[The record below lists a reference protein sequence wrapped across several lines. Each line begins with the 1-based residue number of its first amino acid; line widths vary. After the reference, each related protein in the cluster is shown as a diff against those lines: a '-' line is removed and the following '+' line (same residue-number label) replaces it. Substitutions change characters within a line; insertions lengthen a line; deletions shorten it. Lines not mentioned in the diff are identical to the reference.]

1 MPDQKAN
8 QIPDAIEQ
16 NPPKYDSH
24 SVGRRD
30 FLAQTGSLIAAV
42 PVLSR
47 AFQAAA
53 IGSPQSSKTS
63 LAEPRRQARPKWL
76 RDEGMVRALDTEP
89 LLPRLRASGFDMSYE
104 FMTYDQKL
112 ALWRRGHSE
121 EIVLKLKDLGFNFIL
136 TPFYKGGGI
145 KTEQHSI
152 EDAKSFAEICH
163 KHGMH
168 VGYYL
173 FSGTVFYE
181 SLLAEEPDA
190 INWLTWD
197 QSGKFPIY
205 HPFYFR
211 RWVNRSHPGFRA
223 HMRELVRYAVQDAK
237 VDLIHFDNYEGGAP
251 GYEPYSVAQFRQYL
265 ENKYTPEERR
275 KRFGFSAVNFMEP
288 PPPPPTPDA
297 YNGDPLYQDFI
308 DYRCETLADTYRE
321 LAELARSLN
330 PDVMLECNPGG
341 YVGELNLGVDGLS
354 SVDHTLLAPWGGVFT
369 DEGEPCRLENGIMIS
384 RFRSQM
390 LGRQF
395 DNMVWHYTP
404 DRVAIA
410 ESMANN
416 LQCSGL
422 SCFFGDGELIP
433 WLSKYDP
440 KKYNPAVLA
449 SIRFFRR
456 EQRYYQDTEQVAD
469 VGVLNTYAN
478 TAYGPTSTRKSWQA
492 FTQALYQGKVPFT
505 LVPDRCP
512 GDLSRFRVLVLADL
526 ALISDELVNAVR
538 SYVRDGG
545 GLVMTGVATQFDEHS
560 YRRGKAALA
569 DLFSEPLADKTLK
582 STPGKGRAIYV
593 PGVVLPPKFE
603 LGVLPENRRELLDA
617 VRWVAGG
624 PLQVEVKAPETVTMS
639 FYVQPSGR
647 RLLHLVNYD
656 EGHPVSNIEV
666 VVQQPSEGRQVSVSL
681 LSPESDNSQTIS
693 KEQRGREVRFTV
705 PRLEVYGLVV
715 IE

>member
-1 MPDQKAN
+1 MPDQKATEAN
-8 QIPDAIEQ
+8 KTTDLSSLRQDVHA
-16 NPPKYDSH
+16 
-24 SVGRRD
+24 VGRRD

-42 PVLSR
+42 PVLGR

-53 IGSPQSSKTS
+53 VESAQSSKMS
-63 LAEPRRQARPKWL
+63 LAKPQRQARPKWL
-76 RDEGMVRALDTEP
+76 REEGMVAAFAPEP
-89 LLPRLRASGFDMSYE
+89 LIPRLRASGFDMSYE

-145 KTEQHSI
+145 KTEQQSI
-152 EDAKSFAEICH
+152 QDAKSFTELCH

-173 FSGTVFYE
+173 FSGTIFYE

-197 QSGKFPIY
+197 QYGKCPTY

-223 HMRELVRYAVQDAK
+223 HMRELVRFAVQDAK
-237 VDLIHFDNYEGGAP
+237 VDLIHFDNYDGGAP
-251 GYEPYSVAQFRQYL
+251 GYEPYSVIQFRQYL
-265 ENKYTPEERR
+265 ENKYTPEQRR
-275 KRFGFSAVNFMEP
+275 KRFGFSAVGYTEP

-308 DYRCETLADTYRE
+308 DFRCETLADTYRE

-354 SVDHTLLAPWGGVFT
+354 AVDHTLLAPWGGVFT
-369 DEGEPCRLENGIMIS
+369 DEGEPCRLQNGIMIS

-395 DNMVWHYTP
+395 ENMVWHYTP

-416 LQCSGL
+416 LQCSSL

-433 WLSKYDP
+433 WLSKYDR

-478 TAYGPTSTRKSWQA
+478 TAYGPTRTRQSWQA

-526 ALISDELVNAVR
+526 ALISDDLVNAIR
-538 SYVRDGG
+538 NYVRDGG
-545 GLVMTGVATQFDEHS
+545 GLVMTGNATQFDEHS
-560 YRRGKAALA
+560 YRRERAALA
-569 DLFSEPLADKTLK
+569 DLFSEPLADRTLK
-582 STPGKGRAIYV
+582 SNAGKGRAVYV
-593 PGVVLPPKFE
+593 PSVVLPAKYQ
-603 LGVLPENRRELLDA
+603 LGVLPENRSELLDA
-617 VRWVAGG
+617 VRWAAGG
-624 PLQVEVKAPETVTMS
+624 PLQIEVKAP
-639 FYVQPSGR
+639 
-647 RLLHLVNYD
+647 
-656 EGHPVSNIEV
+656 
-666 VVQQPSEGRQVSVSL
+666 
-681 LSPESDNSQTIS
+681 
-693 KEQRGREVRFTV
+693 
-705 PRLEVYGLVV
+705 
-715 IE
+715 